1 MSVNDHIVTMTLK
14 MMDDAE
20 LLSWAKAFR
29 GLVGTSTIAKTE
41 TLSAPLGD
49 YPPVSVEKFVLYG
62 YQRWHNDGTGGRDS
76 DNKPITPA
84 DQVLAA
90 KKKFAQAK
98 AGVVGRTR
106 SAPVDPFMTIVLRC
120 VKAAVKAK
128 NADNYKKIMKDNEK
142 PDAVFMAIFEKH
154 RDGNTPQY
162 AKIMAE
168 ATAERQSQ
176 ERKAAFLAESV
187 DLADTSD
194 L

>member
-1 MSVNDHIVTMTLK
+1 MNTLNQ
-14 MMDDAE
+14 MNEGD
-20 LLSWAKAFR
+20 LLAWAKSFR
-29 GLVGTSTIAKTE
+29 DLVGASTIAKTE
-41 TLSAPLGD
+41 TLSSPLGD

-76 DNKPITPA
+76 DGKPITPA

-106 SAPVDPFMTIVLRC
+106 GEPVDAFMTIVLKI
-120 VKAAVKAK
+120 VKRMVKAK
-128 NADNYKKIMKDNEK
+128 NAENYKKIVNGEK
-142 PDAVFMAIFEKH
+142 PDAVFTAILEKTKASKP
-154 RDGNTPQY
+154 DVY
-162 AKIMAE
+162 AAIMEE
-168 ATAERQSQ
+168 ATAERKAQ
-176 ERKAAFLAESV
+176 ERKAAFLSQSV